1 MNKSFKFLM
10 KKDDKEA
17 KKIFQKH
24 LCSLI
29 PVVNSNMI
37 LKDLFTL
44 EKFLLKIK

>member
-1 MNKSFKFLM
+1 MNKSFKFLE
-10 KKDDKEA
+10 KKDFLAA

-37 LKDLFTL
+37 LKDLITL
-44 EKFLLKIK
+44 DEFLSEI